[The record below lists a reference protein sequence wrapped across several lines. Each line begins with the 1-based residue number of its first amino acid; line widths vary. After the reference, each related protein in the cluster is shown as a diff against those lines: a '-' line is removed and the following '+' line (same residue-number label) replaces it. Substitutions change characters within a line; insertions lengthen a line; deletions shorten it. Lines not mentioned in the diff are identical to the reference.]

1 MKYSFWSFNRS
12 TTSSLAG
19 ETAVRHLGPQS
30 EPIEF
35 TWTIPEFTIWRRV
48 ASIDSDR
55 YKFDGSDL
63 LKFHIYASFPSNERQ
78 NDSSDSRHDASDKR
92 TEIFLRVNE
101 KVKSDNCC
109 NMEIFVL
116 DPRGNKF
123 GSKILHERF
132 PFERR
137 FKFIRTSELHDP
149 TNDLFPN
156 EQLSIHFLLFHMKT
170 SCRVDECQYA
180 ARNRNP
186 LPLPADSADLFTTK
200 LNSDVILRVQNT
212 NIAAHK
218 SILADRSPVFAAMF
232 QHQMKDN
239 ESGEV
244 DVPDATPAVFNKLL
258 QFIYTGECPL
268 EDSTEELLMAADK
281 YDIQGLKQLCE
292 THFWRCTPNMDQVFD
307 LLILSDLLNAKILRK
322 SVVKF
327 IKLKIAQLVDRP
339 EWQDLEKNYAH
350 LAREFDGER
359 EFACVQVFD

>member
-1 MKYSFWSFNRS
+1 
-12 TTSSLAG
+12 
-19 ETAVRHLGPQS
+19 
-30 EPIEF
+30 
-35 TWTIPEFTIWRRV
+35 
-48 ASIDSDR
+48 
-55 YKFDGSDL
+55 
-63 LKFHIYASFPSNERQ
+63 
-78 NDSSDSRHDASDKR
+78 
-92 TEIFLRVNE
+92 
-101 KVKSDNCC
+101 
-109 NMEIFVL
+109 MEIFVL

-232 QHQMKDN
+232 QHQMKEK

-244 DVPDATPAVFNKLL
+244 DIPDVTPAVFDKLL
-258 QFIYTGECPL
+258 QFIYTGECQL
-268 EDSTEELLMAADK
+268 KDSVEELLMAADR
-281 YDIQGLKQLCE
+281 YDIRVLKQRCELELCDCSLYVD
-292 THFWRCTPNMDQVFD
+292 TAID
-307 LLILSDLLNAKILRK
+307 LLVLSDLYDAKILRR
-322 SVVKF
+322 SVVTL
-327 IKLKIAQLVDRP
+327 IKLNVAQLMNRP
-339 EWQDLEKNYAH
+339 EWEDLKKNYAH
-350 LAREFDGER
+350 LARTFDVQTKTKTGT
-359 EFACVQVFD
+359 CQVFNE